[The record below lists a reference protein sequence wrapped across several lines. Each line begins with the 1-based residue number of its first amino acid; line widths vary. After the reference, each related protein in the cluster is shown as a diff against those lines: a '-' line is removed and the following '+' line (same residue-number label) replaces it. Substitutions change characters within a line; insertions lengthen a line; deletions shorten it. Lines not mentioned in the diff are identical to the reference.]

1 MKDNS
6 IEMNLKSLEPL
17 YVEGKWAELIDS
29 LNNMKAE
36 LPTGLYHYN
45 LGTALIGR
53 GDVGAGRYH
62 LEVAMR
68 EGFYNN
74 LVINNINTV
83 KQGLP
88 QVYESKMSHYFWK
101 AIEVPKDFYYAS
113 SLVLLSALLI
123 YIFRKKTITKLRL
136 FSFLTLITI
145 PSLFAFFGVSRF
157 EQAIALTEVA
167 VHEGPSKIYK
177 QKNSIV
183 PGMKIMVER
192 KTDNWFFVKHPEV
205 YAGWVDKEMLGLLD

>member
-17 YVEGKWAELIDS
+17 YLEGKWNELIDS
-29 LNNMKAE
+29 LNNMKAQ

-45 LGTALIGR
+45 LGTALVGR

-62 LEVAMR
+62 LEKAMQ

-74 LVINNINTV
+74 LAINNINTI

-88 QVYESKMSHYFWK
+88 QVYESKLNQYYWK
-101 AIEVPKDFYYAS
+101 AVEVPKDIYYGS
-113 SLVLLSALLI
+113 SLILLSALLI
-123 YIFRKKTITKLRL
+123 YIFKKRTITKLRL
-136 FSFLTLITI
+136 FTFLVLLTI
-145 PSLFAFFGVSRF
+145 PSMFAFFGISNL
-157 EQAIALTEVA
+157 EQAITLTEIA

-183 PGMKIMVER
+183 PGMKIIVE
-192 KTDNWFFVKHPEV
+192 KKGDNWFFVKYPEV
-205 YAGWVDKEMLGLLD
+205 YTGWVDKEMLGLLE